1 MASISNWN
9 KHRDKER
16 NTERHLVLEKHENTK
31 TRKHKWSVGSFVC
44 LHSFIHEFRF
54 LEGPINYTCHLL
66 TLTDSFKEPIRKSLR
81 FEASASIAF
90 IATVW
95 HNSRFVVLLTSIRT
109 GW

>member
-16 NTERHLVLEKHENTK
+16 NTERHLVFEKHENTN
-31 TRKHKWSVGSFVC
+31 GSLGRLFV
-44 LHSFIHEFRF
+44 FIHLFMNSGFRF
-54 LEGPINYTCHLL
+54 LEDPINYTCHLL